1 MVPDVFEL
9 PEVVEVVVVLLLDE
23 PLVEP
28 VELPELEFVEPPEFV
43 LVELPELELVEPPE
57 LVLVE
62 VPEPV
67 FVEPPVLPLVLP
79 VVFAGAA
86 AATAAR
92 MRVATARLNFMIL
105 MNSKI

>member
-1 MVPDVFEL
+1 LVPDVFEL

-28 VELPELEFVEPPEFV
+28 VELPEFELVEPELV
-43 LVELPELELVEPPE
+43 LVELPELELVVPPE
-57 LVLVE
+57 FVLVE

-92 MRVATARLNFMIL
+92 MRVATTRLSFMIL
-105 MNSKI
+105 TN